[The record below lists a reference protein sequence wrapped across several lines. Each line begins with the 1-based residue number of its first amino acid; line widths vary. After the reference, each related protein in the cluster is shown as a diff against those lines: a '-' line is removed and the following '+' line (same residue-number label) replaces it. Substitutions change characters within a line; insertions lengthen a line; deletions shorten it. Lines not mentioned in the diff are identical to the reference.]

1 MVNPLISSSG
11 PYSYYDRGSTV
22 LLVDCGSALGKLLVF
37 FGGGGGWG
45 RGKGELECAKVVVE
59 RERLSNFLERS
70 KLKMAATVEKYRT
83 LAARSPSQ

>member
-1 MVNPLISSSG
+1 MMVNPLISSSG

-22 LLVDCGSALGKLLVF
+22 LLVDCGSALGKLLF
-37 FGGGGGWG
+37 FFRGEG

-59 RERLSNFLERS
+59 RERLPNFPERS

>member
-11 PYSYYDRGSTV
+11 SYSYYDRGSTV
-22 LLVDCGSALGKLLVF
+22 LLVDCDSALGKLLF
-37 FGGGGGWG
+37 FLGGGGEG
-45 RGKGELECAKVVVE
+45 RGKRELECAKVVVE